1 MPVISGGV
9 INGLAEVY
17 AQEVT
22 FTETAGAGTYTGS
35 VTIPAG
41 STLIDV
47 IVHAV
52 AVWDNSGTATMKV
65 GDAASDNG
73 IFTAINLKATDLL
86 AGGSISAAGGA
97 GTAGGKEGADIANS
111 AWDRRYLATERVV
124 SGIISTSSTGGSAG
138 RTRMTVLW
146 APPAVTSAATKA

>member
-22 FTETAGAGTYTGS
+22 FTETSGAGTYTGS
-35 VTIPAG
+35 VTVPAG

-47 IVHAV
+47 IVNGV
-52 AVWDNSGTATMKV
+52 ALWDNTGTVTMKV
-65 GDAASDNG
+65 GYVADDDG
-73 IFTAINLKATDLL
+73 FYTAVNLKATDLL
-86 AGGSISAAGGA
+86 AGESISFSHQGGKGGA
-97 GTAGGKEGADIANS
+97 YFAGTNTHVAP
-111 AWDRRYLATERVV
+111 RYQATERVI
-124 SGIISTSSTGGSAG
+124 SGIITTSSTGGTAG